1 MFDLK
6 KELEASY
13 LASEDAENKAR
24 AIETEIRQMPGAEKL
39 LPQRRY
45 GDPVDEAASAKN
57 LTLRSLIAQNNPKL
71 AAYLGIPSDT
81 VRRQEE
87 AEAARNMSIQAM
99 QMRTESLRQA
109 NEEARTKRERAV
121 HAGINQVTGRRHG
134 Y

>member
-13 LASEDAENKAR
+13 LASEDVENKAR
-24 AIETEIRQMPGAEKL
+24 AIESEICRMPGAAKL
-39 LPQRRY
+39 LPSRIY
-45 GDPVDEAASAKN
+45 GDPVDEAAIAKN
-57 LTLRSLIAQNNPKL
+57 LTLRSLIATNNPKL

-99 QMRTESLRQA
+99 QMQTENLRKA
-109 NEEARTKRERAV
+109 NEEARTKRERAF
-121 HAGINQVTGRRHG
+121 HAGINPVTHRRHG